1 MKRLI
6 SWVVVIGVT
15 ILISIILFMTGK
27 LHKVMLNNGK
37 KGDQNIIEVIEYS
50 INKSPF
56 KKIKALKKS
65 VIEVKGISHTITI
78 RFEDENGEKRE
89 ITEKFKAK
97 VGERE
102 NINIS
107 KIINNEKDWLEYTK
121 EKR

>member
-50 INKSPF
+50 IDKSPF

-107 KIINNEKDWLEYTK
+107 KIINDEKDWLEYTK

>member
-50 INKSPF
+50 IDKSPF